1 MRMNTMTRVVGW
13 NQGSFCPDGE
23 ISLGLGALGPGSL
36 GAWGV
41 FDLRANTVSFLIRPF
56 LGTDFSIVDR
66 IIAYFE
72 AV

>member
-1 MRMNTMTRVVGW
+1 MRMNTVTRVMGW

-23 ISLGLGALGPGSL
+23 ISLGLGAWEPGSL
-36 GAWGV
+36 GV

-56 LGTDFSIVDR
+56 LGTYFSIVDR